1 MEAAF
6 VRYARESWSLP
17 LPVTIALI
25 FATLVYLR
33 GWLHLRQAYPAA
45 ISVWRA
51 AAFVCGVLFVWIA
64 VGSPLGEL
72 DEELLWVHMV
82 QHLLLMTVAPPL
94 LLLGAPGLPLL
105 HGLPRIFSQKVLG
118 PFLRWS
124 MVQWLGRV
132 ITQPVFCWLAATTAL
147 LAWHHPAVFVL
158 GLESHSWHEVEH
170 ASFLAAGLLFWW
182 PVIRPWPSAERQ
194 VRWSIVLYLFLATL
208 PCDALSAFLTF
219 CGHVVYTPY
228 LLAPRLFGVSALQDQ
243 AFAGALM
250 WVSVTFAYLIPAAFL
265 TTHFLSNA
273 GVEDEGLIARQQH
286 ARPEIQA
293 RRPTAAR

>member
-1 MEAAF
+1 MEAALH
-6 VRYARESWSLP
+6 YAQESWSLP

-25 FATLVYLR
+25 LAALVYLR
-33 GWLHLRQAYPAA
+33 GWWHLRQVFPTV

-51 AAFVCGVLFVWIA
+51 AAFVCGVFFVWVA

-94 LLLGAPGLPLL
+94 LLLGAPALPLL
-105 HGLPRIFSQKVLG
+105 HGLPQIFSQKVLG

-124 MVQWLGRV
+124 VVQWFGRV
-132 ITQPVFCWLAATTAL
+132 ITKPVFCWLAATTVL
-147 LAWHHPAVFVL
+147 LVWHHPAVFAQ
-158 GLESHSWHEVEH
+158 GLKSHSWHEVEH
-170 ASFLAAGLLFWW
+170 ASFLGAGLLFWW
-182 PVIRPWPSAERQ
+182 PVIRPWPSADRQ
-194 VRWSIVLYLFLATL
+194 ARWSIVLYLFLATL

-228 LLAPRLFGVSALQDQ
+228 LLAPRLFDVSPLRDQ

-250 WVSVTFAYLIPAAFL
+250 WVGVTFAYLIPAAFL

-273 GVEDEGLIARQQH
+273 SGEDESLIAEQQH
-286 ARPEIQA
+286 TRPEIQV
-293 RRPTAAR
+293 RRPTEAK